1 MIDFEFPDEPQKKP
15 TPPVEP
21 ETLEPEPSRVD
32 TGTQTD
38 LASSAPP
45 PATSAAQRELKRTRV
60 DAFGRETLGTTL
72 PMTTEQQAQGRS
84 ILRGVA
90 LMLTLGLAAL
100 AGRLYQLQLHQHSQF
115 AVRASSNFQRD
126 DVITAVRGEIRTR
139 DGVLLAS
146 SRRVTD
152 LVYLGRRN
160 PGDPAQAI
168 ADWDKIRFLAGVP
181 QSVLVNGQPREPD
194 RRSETS
200 VVLARNVPQ
209 ERLAALAEYLVTVPS
224 LELRQRNER
233 VYPQGRMAAHLIGYV
248 QEASDRQV
256 KEEGFTLGD
265 LAGRSGLEYSLQPH
279 LAGKNGLL
287 RREVSASGKP
297 LTEQVIDPGLK
308 GQNVTLTIDSRLQ
321 RAAEDALQAGLAD
334 VNEGRR
340 HYGKPRETLV
350 RGAIIA
356 LDPRT
361 GEVLAMASS
370 PAYDPNWF
378 AQVPSPNPGMRNWAV
393 DPNRQNAALDAVTA
407 NRTLQAYNPG
417 SVFKPAS
424 GLAYVEKWGNFS
436 TSCVPSYV
444 YQGMRFR
451 NWARYS
457 LGWVDARKAIAF
469 SCNPWYYTSAVRA
482 SPGAYSR
489 QLKERGTELGYRRPT
504 GIELVGEKVGSIP
517 SIDDYT
523 SPKAPWYPGS
533 GLNMSIGQGDVL
545 VTPAQVARVL
555 STVINEG
562 RQRPLTVVRAYN
574 GQVQPLR
581 PATSVVKNGN
591 LSGFRL
597 IKEGL
602 TWTTLI
608 PTGTARHEL
617 APWLFPVRTGGKT
630 GTAENGLSRRNGY
643 AYTHAWY
650 TGYGPLSNPN
660 FLVVTFFQNGG
671 EGSGPA
677 LKAAKRMFAARW
689 CVDLSRPVKDQNPCT
704 GELSDMH
711 KRMDR

>member
-1 MIDFEFPDEPQKKP
+1 MIDFEFPEEQDTKP
-15 TPPVEP
+15 EA
-21 ETLEPEPSRVD
+21 PEPSAPD
-32 TGTQTD
+32 
-38 LASSAPP
+38 AESAPP
-45 PATSAAQRELKRTRV
+45 QATAPRDLKRTRV
-60 DAFGRETLGTTL
+60 DVFGREALTTTA
-72 PMTTEQQAQGRS
+72 PASRAEQGQGRAVM
-84 ILRGVA
+84 RGVT
-90 LMLTLGLAAL
+90 LVLTLGLAAL
-100 AGRLYQLQLHQHSQF
+100 AGRLYQLQIHQHSQF

-139 DGVLLAS
+139 DGVLLATN
-146 SRRVTD
+146 RAVTD
-152 LVYLGRRN
+152 LVYLGRRD
-160 PGDPAQAI
+160 PTDPAQAI

-181 QSVLVNGQPREPD
+181 QSVLVDGQPREPD
-194 RRSETS
+194 RRTETS
-200 VVLARNVPQ
+200 VVLARNVPK
-209 ERLAALAEYLVTVPS
+209 ERLAALTEYLVTVPS
-224 LELRQRNER
+224 LELRER
-233 VYPQGRMAAHLIGYV
+233 FERLYPQGRMAAHLIGYV

-256 KEEGFTLGD
+256 KEDGYTVGD
-265 LAGRSGLEYSLQPH
+265 LVGRSGIEYALQKE
-279 LAGKNGLL
+279 LSGKNGLL
-287 RREVSASGKP
+287 RREVTAGGKP
-297 LTEQVIDPGLK
+297 LTEQVIDPGQK
-308 GQNVTLTIDSRLQ
+308 GQNVTLTIDSSLQ
-321 RAAEDALQAGLAD
+321 KAAEAALQAGLAD

-340 HYGKPRETLV
+340 HYGRPRETLV
-350 RGAIIA
+350 RGAVIA
-356 LDPRT
+356 IDPRT

-378 AQVPSPNPGMRNWAV
+378 SQVPSPNPQMRNWAI
-393 DPNRQNAALDAVTA
+393 DPNRQNAALDAVTT

-436 TSCVPSYV
+436 TSCVPTYY
-444 YQGMRFR
+444 YQGLRFR
-451 NWARYS
+451 NWARFN

-469 SCNPWYYTSAVRA
+469 SCNPWYYSSAAKA

-489 QLKERGTELGYRRPT
+489 QLKERATELGYRRAT
-504 GIELVGEKVGSIP
+504 GIELVGEKTGSVP
-517 SIDDYT
+517 DIDDYT
-523 SPKAPWYPGS
+523 SPKAPWYPGF

-555 STVINEG
+555 ATIVNEG
-562 RQRPLTVVRAYN
+562 RQRPLTVVRAFD
-574 GQVQPLR
+574 GKVKPLR
-581 PATSVVKNGN
+581 PATSVVQSGN
-591 LSGFRL
+591 VSGFQM
-597 IKEGL
+597 IKQGM

-630 GTAENGLSRRNGY
+630 GTAETSESRRNGY

-689 CVDLSRPVKDQNPCT
+689 CVDLTKPAQNQTPCT
-704 GELSDMH
+704 GELADMH
-711 KRMDR
+711 ARQKSP